1 LTALT
6 TPTLRGVITVD
17 FFNKYAR
24 AKDGA
29 EAKQATNRTHALTII
44 GRIVKDDRFAGGS
57 LKSEADMLAAISK
70 QADVI
75 REYVELWDNTDTT
88 DPNNVTRKFEEL
100 VWTNVVIYGTLFNPD
115 GTFKNDFLL

>member
-1 LTALT
+1 MTALT

-29 EAKQATNRTHALTII
+29 EAKQATNRTHALTTI